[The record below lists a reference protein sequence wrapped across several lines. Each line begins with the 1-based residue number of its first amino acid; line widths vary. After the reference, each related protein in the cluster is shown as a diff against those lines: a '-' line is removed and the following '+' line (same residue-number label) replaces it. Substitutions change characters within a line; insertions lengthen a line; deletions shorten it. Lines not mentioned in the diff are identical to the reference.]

1 VGFESQCHKVRIA
14 GCEELESLLKRVCA
28 GMRLIKC
35 SSLVA
40 LGSKGNLQGA
50 ARIAFSMSPILSF
63 PTRIVRICFVDR
75 GWATC
80 YI

>member
-1 VGFESQCHKVRIA
+1 MGFESQRHNVRIA
-14 GCEELESLLKRVCA
+14 AREELENLRKRVCA

-50 ARIAFSMSPILSF
+50 ARIAISMNPVLSF